1 MRKLTFDKNNDGIL
15 SVEQKKH
22 DGSIQVSTG
31 EKISAGD
38 FVMLL
43 NYYRYVKNNDI
54 QNDFINY
61 WGKKKNI

>member
-1 MRKLTFDKNNDGIL
+1 MRKLTFDTNNGGIL

-43 NYYRYVKNNDI
+43 NYYR
-54 QNDFINY
+54 
-61 WGKKKNI
+61 

>member
-1 MRKLTFDKNNDGIL
+1 MRKLTFDTNNGGIL

-43 NYYRYVKNNDI
+43 NYYSYVKNNEI
-54 QNDFINY
+54 QKDFINY

>member
-1 MRKLTFDKNNDGIL
+1 MRKLTFDTNNGGIL
-15 SVEQKKH
+15 TVEQKEH
-22 DGSIQVSTG
+22 DSCIQVSNG
-31 EKISAGD
+31 VKISAGD

-43 NYYRYVKNNDI
+43 NYYIYVKNNDI

>member
-1 MRKLTFDKNNDGIL
+1 MRKLTFDTNNGGIL
-15 SVEQKKH
+15 AVEQKKH
-22 DGSIQVSTG
+22 DGSIQLSNGV
-31 EKISAGD
+31 KISAGD